1 MTASFAAGPAPSFR
15 LDVDGAPVALVT
27 GAAGGIGARVA
38 LGLAEFGADVTCVD
52 VSVDGLKET
61 VTAIEGVGRRAVAI
75 EADVADADAMAAAVR
90 RAQDELGPLRHA
102 VNCAG
107 VHDNAPAESM
117 PRAQWQ
123 RLLDVNLTGVF
134 TCCQAEGAAMLAHG
148 GGSIVNIGSI
158 SATIANRGLSQV
170 HYNAAKAGVL
180 HLTTSLALEW
190 ADRGVRVNAV
200 SPGYTATP
208 MAKHPDVWPHVQAY
222 TKDIPLGRM
231 AETEE
236 LVGPVVFLLSG
247 AASYVT
253 GANLLVDGGAVAW

>member
-1 MTASFAAGPAPSFR
+1 MTAPSFR
-15 LDVDGAPVALVT
+15 LDDAVALVT

-38 LGLAEFGADVTCVD
+38 LGLAEFGADVGCVD
-52 VSVDGLKET
+52 VVSPEKT
-61 VTAIEGVGRRAVAI
+61 VAAIQEIGRRAVAV
-75 EADVADADAMAAAVR
+75 EADVADAEQVAAAVSR
-90 RAQDELGPLRHA
+90 VQDVLGPLKHA

-107 VHDNAPAESM
+107 IHSNAPGESM
-117 PRAQWQ
+117 PLDQWQ

-134 TCCQAEGAAMLAHG
+134 LCCQAQGAAMLASG

-158 SATIANRGLSQV
+158 SAVIANRGLAQV
-170 HYNAAKAGVL
+170 HYNSAKAGVL

-190 ADRGVRVNAV
+190 ADRGIRVNAV

-208 MAKHPDVWPHVQAY
+208 MAKHPDVWEHVQAY
-222 TKDIPLGRM
+222 ARDIPLGRL

-236 LVGPVVFLLSG
+236 LVGPTVFLLSA

-253 GANLLVDGGAVAW
+253 GANLLVDGGATAW

>member
-1 MTASFAAGPAPSFR
+1 MTTPFPAGPAPSFR
-15 LDVDGAPVALVT
+15 LDVDGPVAAMVT

-38 LGLAEFGADVTCVD
+38 LGLAESGADVACVD
-52 VSVDGLKET
+52 VAEDGLKT
-61 VTAIEGVGRRAVAI
+61 TAAAIEGLGRRALVLT
-75 EADVADADAMAAAVR
+75 ADVADDAAMAEAVR
-90 RAQDELGPLRHA
+90 RTGSELGPLRHA

-117 PRAQWQ
+117 SRAQWQ
-123 RLLDVNLTGVF
+123 RLVDVNLTGVF
-134 TCCQAEGAAMLAHG
+134 TCCQAEGAAMLAGG

-158 SATIANRGLSQV
+158 SASIANRGLSQV

-253 GANLLVDGGAVAW
+253 GVDLLVDGGAVAW